1 MTNLPKRPRSWLLR
15 FCSILP
21 HACYDAQWNLFP
33 GGIACACMA
42 LSGCSPPSSLPIRS
56 AKVYLNDA
64 KNYMHQVRLPEQ
76 ALKDG
81 AANCLDMAV
90 LFASLMVSCQID
102 PLILFAPGHAVVGWR
117 DGAGGMEFMQTTG
130 IAELS
135 FEEACQQGRDL
146 FHGRGPQCAVE
157 IAEQPANA
165 VQQLVAELVPNCKS
179 KRIGL

>member
-1 MTNLPKRPRSWLLR
+1 
-15 FCSILP
+15 
-21 HACYDAQWNLFP
+21 
-33 GGIACACMA
+33 MA

-90 LFASLMVSCQID
+90 LFASLMVSCRID

-135 FEEACQQGRDL
+135 SRRHVSKGATCSTVGGR
-146 FHGRGPQCAVE
+146 
-157 IAEQPANA
+157 NA
-165 VQQLVAELVPNCKS
+165 PS
-179 KRIGL
+179 KLQSSQRTPCSNS